1 MAVYATSFLCV
12 LKIQRIKQQT
22 SPLEQFAAI
31 SKTVWLT
38 SLSAISCVSCKQV
51 TTNICCCASFCG
63 PVPARHTKSFPL
75 FRNHYFN
82 ITGLLLCCKNFFL
95 NFVLLCGPLFAGA
108 PVRPSMLNM
117 PKSASVYINEQQRSH
132 FIHGKN

>member
-1 MAVYATSFLCV
+1 MLRSQTGTIGVARIATHTHTSFLCV
-12 LKIQRIKQQT
+12 LQIQRIKQQT

-82 ITGLLLCCKNFFL
+82 ITGLLLCCKIFFL
-95 NFVLLCGPLFAGA
+95 NFVLLWGPPFCGGPC
-108 PVRPSMLNM
+108 
-117 PKSASVYINEQQRSH
+117 SAEH
-132 FIHGKN
+132 AEHA